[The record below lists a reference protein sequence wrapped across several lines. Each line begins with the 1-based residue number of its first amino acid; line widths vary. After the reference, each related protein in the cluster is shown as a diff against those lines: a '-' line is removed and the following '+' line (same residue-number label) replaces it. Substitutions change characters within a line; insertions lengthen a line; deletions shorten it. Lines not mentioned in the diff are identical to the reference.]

1 MTQVSPFELFNDTE
15 DTWIWR
21 QYLNN
26 NSVSDRLGSILD
38 KMLERATNRRYSSA
52 DDILE
57 ALSSEGD
64 PPDTAPPDTESPK
77 KSGLYW
83 TLESLEVYQLQAIY
97 KRISLMPP
105 PTESKQLTEKIYEF
119 LEGFT
124 KQHQKQTNANE
135 EDLLSLWTTHLLEL
149 VNSLSMP
156 QEKMEATK
164 NLILVEISKIKLIKK
179 PQERDEKLEAIA
191 KQLLLFFFEESN
203 AEGVFKDVI
212 RKNSEPYQS
221 LLTEK
226 PLKQAASSN
235 FLIASGSVFSLG
247 VVSAISIY
255 SSLKTTKNTSSQNT
269 IPNDADKSWLITAAE
284 RTDEGWH
291 NFGCFLQDHNPFNP
305 HPFTP
310 PCGVASNDISGV
322 SQTGVENTDPW
333 PLVILIIFIAG
344 IVAGTWCGIRYN
356 NRRKKLLFIQTI
368 FSIYSYKFQNG
379 LEKL

>member
-1 MTQVSPFELFNDTE
+1 
-15 DTWIWR
+15 
-21 QYLNN
+21 
-26 NSVSDRLGSILD
+26 
-38 KMLERATNRRYSSA
+38 
-52 DDILE
+52 
-57 ALSSEGD
+57 
-64 PPDTAPPDTESPK
+64 
-77 KSGLYW
+77 
-83 TLESLEVYQLQAIY
+83 
-97 KRISLMPP
+97 
-105 PTESKQLTEKIYEF
+105 
-119 LEGFT
+119 
-124 KQHQKQTNANE
+124 
-135 EDLLSLWTTHLLEL
+135 
-149 VNSLSMP
+149 
-156 QEKMEATK
+156 
-164 NLILVEISKIKLIKK
+164 
-179 PQERDEKLEAIA
+179 
-191 KQLLLFFFEESN
+191 
-203 AEGVFKDVI
+203 
-212 RKNSEPYQS
+212 
-221 LLTEK
+221 
-226 PLKQAASSN
+226 
-235 FLIASGSVFSLG
+235 